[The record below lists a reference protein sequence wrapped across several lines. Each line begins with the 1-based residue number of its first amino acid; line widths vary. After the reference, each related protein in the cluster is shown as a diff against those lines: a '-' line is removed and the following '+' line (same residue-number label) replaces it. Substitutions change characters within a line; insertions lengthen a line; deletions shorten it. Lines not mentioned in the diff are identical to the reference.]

1 LYLKYIELELK
12 GKIAANF
19 NLVAIASTPKSS
31 TKIMYQSTS
40 DSTKL
45 KIVDGVTIFK
55 DGLSSFTTSTTFE
68 EKKNVMAFPE
78 DAKLLVTMDLGSV
91 KFEAFMAI
99 VVDIDV
105 TGSNTFTAQSGA
117 FANADTRVALYVF
130 EKGQCEYSYQQEVH
144 DIPECQKVLTSA
156 GVTQAQVEDCTP
168 PTTTDSLS
176 AKCFSTKYLII
187 QIFEKPTFRSGLNGP
202 SMKAKTANAVSMTI
216 SVYPIARI
224 TAYKGIFSLY
234 LVPELKSV
242 VKADPSS
249 ASTCANGVEIK
260 VSIVYVA
267 SVAGRRLS
275 SLHPFIGPSAHLESN
290 LRLGRHQAND

>member
-1 LYLKYIELELK
+1 
-12 GKIAANF
+12 
-19 NLVAIASTPKSS
+19 
-31 TKIMYQSTS
+31 MYQSTS

-55 DGLSSFTTSTTFE
+55 DGLSSFTASTTFDN
-68 EKKNVMAFPE
+68 KKNVMAFPE

-130 EKGQCEYSYQQEVH
+130 EKGSCEYFGVVGVGAKQEVH
-144 DIPECQKVLTSA
+144 DIPECKKVLTDA
-156 GVTQAQVEDCTP
+156 GVTQAEVENCTP
-168 PTTTDSLS
+168 PTATNSLS
-176 AKCFSTKYLII
+176 GKCLLDKYLII

-202 SMKAKTANAVSMTI
+202 SLKAKTADKVSLTV
-216 SVYPIARI
+216 SVYPIARV

-234 LVPELKSV
+234 FVPELKAV
-242 VKADPSS
+242 VKADPSTD
-249 ASTCANGVEIK
+249 STCTGGVEVS

-267 SVAGRRLS
+267 IVGERA
-275 SLHPFIGPSAHLESN
+275 FYC
-290 LRLGRHQAND
+290 